1 MTDSTAPGA
10 PRELRHL
17 AALEALAVVA
27 VLIAPRAASV
37 PVVLPLLVLATVSR
51 WLRRRDWASLMRRA
65 PMVALTSVGA
75 GLAALAAAIVAGTPV
90 VEALSGRGVEW
101 SVYPI
106 VRGDPANLAV
116 VALVVVAMS
125 AATEAALRGWIVDR
139 MLELSPGPATLPI
152 AVGAVV
158 EAAITDGGVGAR
170 FGGAVFG
177 AGLGIL
183 YVASGR
189 NLVAPICAR
198 VGFALGALVLEAMQ
212 WIG

>member
-1 MTDSTAPGA
+1 MSESSEPQA
-10 PRELRHL
+10 PRALGHL
-17 AALEALAVVA
+17 ATLEALAVVA
-27 VLIAPRAASV
+27 VLLAPRAPSL
-37 PVVLPLLVLATVSR
+37 PVVVPLLVLATVSR
-51 WLRRRDWASLMRRA
+51 WLRRRDWASLLRFE
-65 PMVALTSVGA
+65 PMVAATSVGV
-75 GLAALAAAIVAGTPV
+75 GLAALIAALVAGTPV

-125 AATEAALRGWIVDR
+125 AATEAALRGWLVDR

-158 EAAITDGGVGAR
+158 EAAITDGGIGAR

-198 VGFALGALVLEAMQ
+198 VSFALGALVLEAMQ